1 MSTNP
6 VSDSPHKAYISKS
19 VFDTATGKPDLFAK
33 KAELRKKMHIKTTIM
48 TLEDFEK
55 EFFLP
60 YNRPPPINRSRR
72 SVRLL
77 TANKKA
83 TVVQGNYIKNP
94 FQDMGAFTSER
105 DMYKKLTRTLN
116 NAGLCPGYTFVSTP
130 TRADPTDETKLE
142 ADMGLYPDEAVP
154 GHVDSTRTDDLV
166 QGRMNWSWLEM
177 NWSWLEM
184 FIECKMDPTAG
195 DPFDDGKGIGGE
207 TDTESRN
214 HVLGQ
219 ILSYAELVFH
229 RQHRTH
235 QYVVLFLGTFA
246 RIVRID
252 RSGMFATKKFS
263 CAEHGDKLADFFRH
277 YAKGGPRQRGYDD
290 TAVRL
295 KPDSAEAERMRDA
308 VKEVAEADY
317 VGRQFRRTLD
327 EMWSWWK
334 LAVPDSDTKK
344 VRYFLVGK
352 PHFRAPG
359 VIGRTTRGYIALA
372 ADDENATFVYL
383 KDAWRVDSD
392 DIDQEGVTL
401 AKLNEHKVM
410 HVPTLICH
418 GDLEGQY
425 TSSTI
430 ALWKTCHPGEKDCP
444 LKAHQHYRLVVKE
457 VGKPLDEFANGYE
470 LVSAILCAVAA
481 HAEAYNIGII
491 HCDIS
496 AGNILLY
503 PSSKTLGRW
512 DGLLNDWELAK
523 NLTDRNEKGRQSDR
537 TGTWQFM
544 SVNSLMNHSKAI
556 TIPDELESFFH
567 VTVYNAV
574 RMLCHNCPRAE
585 VPQFLHD
592 YFDEY
597 TPHTTRVST
606 CGAMKSIAINNGH
619 IDIQRYRPQ
628 TDDKEAEYVN
638 VGADLWFFWS
648 TGNSPGAPV
657 HPLNGIFKEL
667 LSWFSAYY
675 TLQRDYNV
683 TASAPRNKQTQNH
696 GRVSRPKEKMS
707 DRFKHL
713 IGTAGDSHQQKHA
726 QPDAVKARTDLEHR
740 AKNLE
745 THAPMILLLTEAIDN
760 QDWPE
765 DDRAHEDKKQQ
776 KNAKAQRHSKVQTG
790 SKRTAKATRGRPK
803 KKSKISQ

>member
-19 VFDTATGKPDLFAK
+19 VFVTATDGKSDLRAK
-33 KAELRKKMHIKTTIM
+33 RAELRKKMHLKTTIM

-55 EFFLP
+55 EFFP
-60 YNRPPPINRSRR
+60 PSAQFTPSPVDGYRANGHGMTGNRNAAAVPGDQ
-72 SVRLL
+72 V
-77 TANKKA
+77 
-83 TVVQGNYIKNP
+83 KNP
-94 FQDMGAFTSER
+94 FKGLDAFTSER
-105 DMYKKLTRTLN
+105 DMYKKLTCALN
-116 NAGLCPGYTFVSTP
+116 KAGLCPGYTFVSTP
-130 TRADPTDETKLE
+130 TRADPTDESKLE

-154 GHVDSTRTDDLV
+154 VHVDSTRTDDLV
-166 QGRMNWSWLEM
+166 QGRM

-277 YAKGGPRQRGYDD
+277 YAKGDPRQRGYDD

-327 EMWSWWK
+327 ERWSWWK

-372 ADDENATFVYL
+372 EDDENTTFVYL

-401 AKLNEHKVM
+401 ARLKEHKVAY
-410 HVPTLICH
+410 VPTLICH
-418 GDLEGQY
+418 GDLAGQD

-457 VGKPLDEFANGYE
+457 VGKPLDEFTNGAE
-470 LVSAILCAVAA
+470 LITAILCAVSA
-481 HAEAYNIGII
+481 HAQAYARGII
-491 HCDIS
+491 HRDIS

-503 PSSKTLGRW
+503 PKPGKGRGW
-512 DGLLNDWELAK
+512 RGLLNDWELAK
-523 NLTDRNEKGRQSDR
+523 NLADRKEKGRQPDR

-544 SVNSLMNHSKAI
+544 SVNSLDKPTKVI
-556 TIPDELESFFH
+556 TVPDELESFFH

-574 RMLCHNCPRAE
+574 RLLCHNCPQGE

-592 YFDEY
+592 YFDDF
-597 TPHTTRVST
+597 TPHQTKAPT
-606 CGAMKSIAINNGH
+606 CGSVKRSAMTSRQINIDGYKS
-619 IDIQRYRPQ
+619 
-628 TDDKEAEYVN
+628 DKNYVD
-638 VGADLWFFWS
+638 VGSNLWFFWS
-648 TGNSPGAPV
+648 AGNSPDAPV
-657 HPLNGIFKEL
+657 HPLNEVLQTL
-667 LSWFSAYY
+667 LSWFGAYY
-675 TLQRDYNV
+675 ALQGAQAIAVTLPSDSNV
-683 TASAPRNKQTQNH
+683 SATGGFHPMDALQGDIVLPDEMMALGGETQTEQKAE
-696 GRVSRPKEKMS
+696 RESREKLKS
-707 DRFKHL
+707 L
-713 IGTAGDSHQQKHA
+713 A
-726 QPDAVKARTDLEHR
+726 Q
-740 AKNLE
+740 NLE
-745 THAPMILLLTEAIDN
+745 THHAMIKLLVGALKKK
-760 QDWPE
+760 WPE
-765 DDRAHEDKKQQ
+765 DDRAKLDQI
-776 KNAKAQRHSKVQTG
+776 QTG
-790 SKRTAKATRGRPK
+790 SKRPAKATNDRPS
-803 KKSKISQ
+803 KKSKITQ

>member
-1 MSTNP
+1 MSTKP
-6 VSDSPHKAYISKS
+6 VSDSPPKSYIPKS
-19 VFDTATGKPDLFAK
+19 VFDTATGKPDLFAR

-55 EFFLP
+55 EFF
-60 YNRPPPINRSRR
+60 PPSAHSNSPPVDRYRA
-72 SVRLL
+72 L
-77 TANKKA
+77 T
-83 TVVQGNYIKNP
+83 GNLNAAAVPGDQVKNP
-94 FQDMGAFTSER
+94 FKGLDAFTSER
-105 DMYKKLTRTLN
+105 DMYKKLTSALN
-116 NAGLCPGYTFVSTP
+116 KAGLCPGYTFVSTP
-130 TRADPTDETKLE
+130 TRADPTDESKLE

-154 GHVDSTRTDDLV
+154 GQVDSTRTDDLV
-166 QGRMNWSWLEM
+166 QGRM

-277 YAKGGPRQRGYDD
+277 YAKGDPRQRGYDD

-317 VGRQFRRTLD
+317 VGRQFRCTLD
-327 EMWSWWK
+327 ERWSWWK

-372 ADDENATFVYL
+372 EDDENTTFVYL

-392 DIDQEGVTL
+392 DIDKEGVTL
-401 AKLNEHKVM
+401 AKLNEHKVAY
-410 HVPTLICH
+410 VPTLICH
-418 GDLEGQY
+418 GDLAGQD

-457 VGKPLDEFANGYE
+457 VGKPLDEFTNGAE
-470 LVSAILCAVAA
+470 LITAILCAVSA
-481 HAEAYNIGII
+481 HAQAYALGII
-491 HCDIS
+491 HRDIS
-496 AGNILLY
+496 AGD
-503 PSSKTLGRW
+503 PS
-512 DGLLNDWELAK
+512 
-523 NLTDRNEKGRQSDR
+523 
-537 TGTWQFM
+537 
-544 SVNSLMNHSKAI
+544 
-556 TIPDELESFFH
+556 
-567 VTVYNAV
+567 
-574 RMLCHNCPRAE
+574 
-585 VPQFLHD
+585 
-592 YFDEY
+592 
-597 TPHTTRVST
+597 
-606 CGAMKSIAINNGH
+606 
-619 IDIQRYRPQ
+619 
-628 TDDKEAEYVN
+628 
-638 VGADLWFFWS
+638 
-648 TGNSPGAPV
+648 
-657 HPLNGIFKEL
+657 
-667 LSWFSAYY
+667 
-675 TLQRDYNV
+675 
-683 TASAPRNKQTQNH
+683 
-696 GRVSRPKEKMS
+696 
-707 DRFKHL
+707 
-713 IGTAGDSHQQKHA
+713 
-726 QPDAVKARTDLEHR
+726 
-740 AKNLE
+740 
-745 THAPMILLLTEAIDN
+745 
-760 QDWPE
+760 
-765 DDRAHEDKKQQ
+765 
-776 KNAKAQRHSKVQTG
+776 
-790 SKRTAKATRGRPK
+790 
-803 KKSKISQ
+803 

>member
-6 VSDSPHKAYISKS
+6 VSDSPYKAYISEN
-19 VFDTATGKPDLFAK
+19 VFATATDGKPDLFAK
-33 KAELRKKMHIKTTIM
+33 KAELRKNIHIKTTIM

-77 TANKKA
+77 KANKKA

-116 NAGLCPGYTFVSTP
+116 KASLCPGYTFVSTP
-130 TRADPTDETKLE
+130 TRADPTDESKLE
-142 ADMGLYPDEAVP
+142 ADMGLYPNEAVP
-154 GHVDSTRTDDLV
+154 GQVDSTRTGNLV
-166 QGRMNWSWLEM
+166 QGRM

-207 TDTESRN
+207 TDTDSPRR
-214 HVLGQ
+214 VLDQ
-219 ILSYAELVFH
+219 ILSYAELVLH

-263 CAEHGDKLADFFRH
+263 CAAHGDKLADFFRH
-277 YAKGGPRQRGYDD
+277 YAQGDPRQRGYDD

-327 EMWSWWK
+327 ERWSWWK

-372 ADDENATFVYL
+372 ADDEHTTFVYL

-401 AKLNEHKVM
+401 ARLKEHKVM
-410 HVPTLICH
+410 HVPTMICH
-418 GDLEGQY
+418 GDLAGQD
-425 TSSTI
+425 TSATI

-444 LKAHQHYRLVVKE
+444 LKAHQHYRLVMKE
-457 VGKPLDEFANGYE
+457 VGKPLDEFSSGYE
-470 LVSAILCAVAA
+470 LVAAILCAITA
-481 HAEAYNIGII
+481 HADAYKVGII
-491 HCDIS
+491 HRDIS

-503 PSSKTLGRW
+503 PSTEVNGEW

-523 NLTDRNEKGRQSDR
+523 NLADQKEKGRQPDR

-544 SVNSLMNHSKAI
+544 SVNSLNDPAKVI

-574 RMLCHNCPRAE
+574 RLLCHNCHHTR

-592 YFDEY
+592 YFDDY
-597 TPHTTRVST
+597 TVDNVEGHKCGPVKRST
-606 CGAMKSIAINNGH
+606 MKDGC
-619 IDIQRYRPQ
+619 IDIEMYKAPAK
-628 TDDKEAEYVN
+628 DKAYVN
-638 VGADLWFFWS
+638 VGSKLWFFWP
-648 TGNSPGAPV
+648 TKNPAAAPE
-657 HPLNGIFKEL
+657 HPLNAVFKKL
-667 LSWFSAYY
+667 LSWFRAYY
-675 TLQRDYNV
+675 ILQGDQAVPALALSDTQGQINEDVPIIRPRKKIQDRLGHRTL
-683 TASAPRNKQTQNH
+683 TARKDSEGLKDDQTDE
-696 GRVSRPKEKMS
+696 P
-707 DRFKHL
+707 
-713 IGTAGDSHQQKHA
+713 DS
-726 QPDAVKARTDLEHR
+726 PN
-740 AKNLE
+740 NLE
-745 THAPMILLLTEAIDN
+745 RRALNLQTHDPIIKLLEDALDN
-760 QDWPE
+760 KPWPANDRVK
-765 DDRAHEDKKQQ
+765 DDPI
-776 KNAKAQRHSKVQTG
+776 STG
-790 SKRTAKATRGRPK
+790 SKRTANATKDRPR